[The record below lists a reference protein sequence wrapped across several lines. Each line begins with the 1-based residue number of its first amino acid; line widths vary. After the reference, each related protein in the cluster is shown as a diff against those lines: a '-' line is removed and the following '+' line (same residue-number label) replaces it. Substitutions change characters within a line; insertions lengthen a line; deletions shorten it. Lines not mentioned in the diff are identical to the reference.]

1 MRKHLTAHEQ
11 KRNTNY
17 DKKKTKETD
26 TINHE
31 LETETLTHFNSI

>member
-11 KRNTNY
+11 KRNKKD
-17 DKKKTKETD
+17 DKKKTTETD

-31 LETETLTHFNSI
+31 LETDPPN